1 MPEQI
6 TDTIRAREFLLIHHY
21 FVSPPVS
28 GTPHTQMDSP
38 VRTWTRRVVRDG
50 LLLSVVFSAI
60 IVGTALIDPWIMLEN
75 YPPAIRE
82 SVTPPDDLPM
92 VIPVFIG
99 VGMIVVLVWLMV
111 RSVIALERERGTHL
125 GFGGAALHA
134 WLLFQ
139 FVNLWDVVI
148 IDWLLVVTI
157 QPAAFIL
164 PGTEGHPAYDDYL
177 FHLKESYAHPVPW
190 IGGLVGSLVIA
201 GIATLV
207 IRRRRRAQA
216 SITRAEAVIR

>member
-1 MPEQI
+1 
-6 TDTIRAREFLLIHHY
+6 
-21 FVSPPVS
+21 
-28 GTPHTQMDSP
+28 MDSP
-38 VRTWTRRVVRDG
+38 ARTWTGRVVRDG

-82 SVTPPDDLPM
+82 SVTPPDDLP
-92 VIPVFIG
+92 VALPVVIG

-111 RSVIALERERGTHL
+111 RSVVALEHDRGGHL
-125 GFGGAALHA
+125 GFGRAALHA

-139 FVNLWDVVI
+139 VVNLWDVVI
-148 IDWLLVVTI
+148 LDWLLFVTI

-177 FHLKESYAHPVPW
+177 FHLKESYAHPAPW
-190 IGGLVGSLVIA
+190 IGGLVGSLIVG

-207 IRRRRRAQA
+207 IRRRKQRC
-216 SITRAEAVIR
+216 

>member
-1 MPEQI
+1 
-6 TDTIRAREFLLIHHY
+6 
-21 FVSPPVS
+21 
-28 GTPHTQMDSP
+28 MDSP
-38 VRTWTRRVVRDG
+38 ARIWTRRVVRDG
-50 LLLSVVFSAI
+50 LLLSVIFSVI
-60 IVGTALIDPWIMLEN
+60 IVGTALIDPWMMLEN
-75 YPPAIRE
+75 YPPAIQE
-82 SVTPPDDLPM
+82 LVTPPDDVPVVLPA
-92 VIPVFIG
+92 VIG

-177 FHLKESYAHPVPW
+177 FHLKESYAAPVPW

-207 IRRRRRAQA
+207 IRRRR
-216 SITRAEAVIR
+216 

>member
-1 MPEQI
+1 
-6 TDTIRAREFLLIHHY
+6 
-21 FVSPPVS
+21 
-28 GTPHTQMDSP
+28 MDSFA
-38 VRTWTRRVVRDG
+38 RTWIRRVLSDG
-50 LLLSVVFSAI
+50 LLLSVVFSTI
-60 IVGTALIDPWIMLEN
+60 IVGMALIDPWIMLEN
-75 YPPAIRE
+75 YPPAIQE
-82 SVTPPDDLPM
+82 LVTPPDDLP
-92 VIPVFIG
+92 VVLPIVIG
-99 VGMIVVLVWLMV
+99 VGMIVVLVGLMV
-111 RSVIALERERGTHL
+111 RSVVALERERGGHL

-148 IDWLLVVTI
+148 LDWLLFVTI

-190 IGGLVGSLVIA
+190 IAGLVGSVIIA

-207 IRRRRRAQA
+207 IRRRAP
-216 SITRAEAVIR
+216 AV

>member
-1 MPEQI
+1 
-6 TDTIRAREFLLIHHY
+6 
-21 FVSPPVS
+21 
-28 GTPHTQMDSP
+28 MDSP
-38 VRTWTRRVVRDG
+38 ARTWTHRVVRDG

-82 SVTPPDDLPM
+82 LVTPPDDLP
-92 VIPVFIG
+92 VVLPVVIG
-99 VGMIVVLVWLMV
+99 VGMMVVLVWLMV
-111 RSVIALERERGTHL
+111 RSVVALERDRGGRL
-125 GFGGAALHA
+125 GLAGAALHA

-139 FVNLWDVVI
+139 VVNLWDVVI
-148 IDWLLVVTI
+148 LDWLLFVTI
-157 QPAAFIL
+157 QPAAFLL

-190 IGGLVGSLVIA
+190 LGGLVGSLIVG

-207 IRRRRRAQA
+207 IRRTKLPAQA
-216 SITRAEAVIR
+216 